1 MDAIK
6 AQEAARLCFL
16 RADLDKKVKDFKATM
31 TAAFDGANEA
41 QLRFQRDRATTTIQ
55 IPVRWLPVLISVAS
69 SEIENIDK
77 EINDL

>member
-55 IPVRWLPVLISVAS
+55 IPVRWLPLLMAQAEVEIQSIEKQIS
-69 SEIENIDK
+69 E
-77 EINDL
+77 L

>member
-41 QLRFQRDRATTTIQ
+41 QLRFQRDHATTTIQ

-69 SEIENIDK
+69 SEIDNIDK